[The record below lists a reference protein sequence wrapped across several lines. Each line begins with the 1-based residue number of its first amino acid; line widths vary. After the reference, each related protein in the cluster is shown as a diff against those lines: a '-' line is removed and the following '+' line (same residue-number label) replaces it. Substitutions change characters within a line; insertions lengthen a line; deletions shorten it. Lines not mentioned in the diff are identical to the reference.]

1 MAVEAVVLA
10 AGRSTRTGTFKPTL
24 PLLGKTI
31 IENCIEPMYDLC
43 SRIIVVVGHRKD
55 EIIRVL
61 QSYGKVQMVFNADYE
76 GEMLVSVKLGIRHV
90 TEDRFFIV
98 PADYPFI
105 RKTTYQRLL
114 EASGDIV
121 IPTFYGQSGHPVL
134 FNSYHIPGIL
144 IVNEEHYSLRD
155 YIQRAGAMRVEVNDP
170 GIRFDIDTANDY
182 RRALALTE
190 TGKRVRL

>member
-1 MAVEAVVLA
+1 MAIEAVVLA

-61 QSYGKVQMVFNADYE
+61 QSYSKVQVVFNPDYE

-105 RKTTYQRLL
+105 RRTTYQRLL
-114 EASGDIV
+114 EARGDIV
-121 IPTFYGQSGHPVL
+121 IPTFCGRSGHPVL
-134 FNSYHIPGIL
+134 IMSYHIPGL
-144 IVNEEHYSLRD
+144 LDVNEVHYSLRD
-155 YIQRAGAMRVEVNDP
+155 YIQQVGATRVDVNDP
-170 GIRFDIDTANDY
+170 GIRFDIDTESDY
-182 RRALALTE
+182 RQALALTE
-190 TGKRVRL
+190 TGKRVLL